1 MLCGYFDYLNGKKI
15 VLGSQSIN
23 RKKLLDDAGLKVV
36 QIISGFEEDLVKDT
50 FDTVTEYVRATCTRK
65 REALLKQGIDFDLLI
80 VCDTVCAIGKK
91 VIEKATDKQDH
102 IRMMKELRDAKTHQV
117 VSVAYLVFSK
127 DGQNITKEIV
137 SITDVEIAQIPD
149 ASIEKYLDCYPHC
162 INVSG
167 GYEMLQSG
175 MTVVSSITGSPANL
189 YGLPISEITL
199 GIVEAIESNQL

>member
-1 MLCGYFDYLNGKKI
+1 
-15 VLGSQSIN
+15 
-23 RKKLLDDAGLKVV
+23 
-36 QIISGFEEDLVKDT
+36 
-50 FDTVTEYVRATCTRK
+50 
-65 REALLKQGIDFDLLI
+65 
-80 VCDTVCAIGKK
+80 
-91 VIEKATDKQDH
+91 
-102 IRMMKELRDAKTHQV
+102 MKELRDAKTHQV

-127 DGQNITKEIV
+127 DGQKITKEIV

-149 ASIEKYLDCYPHC
+149 ASIEKYLDCYSHC